1 MSSYNRTYF
10 CLLISLMQLFEWCH
24 SVAVRT
30 PGSSHLVVQLS
41 PGPWAETAYG
51 QGIPEFS
58 NALYWKWHTSSPPA
72 FLFQFFTDA
81 QQITSKLNWL
91 TTVTTFVLNLQF
103 GQGSVGTACFCSV
116 WCLLGWLAGWGP
128 QLLAT
133 SPPLLQA
140 SIHGTS
146 AVAVARACTLETS
159 TWLPGCCTAW
169 FLGSHGE
176 GLKRTGQRLPF
187 MTWFAK
193 PHGPPRQKGEDL
205 DPTTWYRSAASH
217 TVRHETRVLLMWL
230 STDYTSAATPFV
242 RTSLLRTSGCQ
253 VSLGNTAGAR
263 QPLQSDSDG
272 RKALLG
278 CSKLATCNF
287 FMSWMGPL

>member
-1 MSSYNRTYF
+1 MSQCGSQDTW
-10 CLLISLMQLFEWCH
+10 LLPSCGP
-24 SVAVRT
+24 AVSRALGRDSIWT
-30 PGSSHLVVQLS
+30 RHPRVLKCPVLEMIHIVS
-41 PGPWAETAYG
+41 TC
-51 QGIPEFS
+51 IPVPV
-58 NALYWKWHTSSPPA
+58 LYWCAANHPKTY
-72 FLFQFFTDA
+72 
-81 QQITSKLNWL
+81 WL

-116 WCLLGWLAGWGP
+116 WCLLRWLGGWGP

-187 MTWFAK
+187 TTWFAK

-217 TVRHETRVLLMWL
+217 TVRHKTRVLLMWL

-242 RTSLLRTSGCQ
+242 RTSLLRTSRCQ
-253 VSLGNTAGAR
+253 VSLGNTAGAG
-263 QPLQSDSDG
+263 QPLQSDSNG